1 MRLLCRLFL
10 VSALFVTAA
19 AVGGC
24 RGEGEERP
32 IDGHVSVFVPR
43 TG

>member
-1 MRLLCRLFL
+1 MKPIRLLLAFT
-10 VSALFVTAA
+10 LFVTAA

-24 RGEGEERP
+24 RGEGDERP
-32 IDGHVSVFVPR
+32 VDGHVSGFAPR